1 MTSDKDIRIREVRT
15 RIVALGLDPDVV
27 DLEWIANI
35 ESDVEVAIDA
45 YRKAPEFV
53 ETKPLFQPEQSFGRT
68 TKEN

>member
-1 MTSDKDIRIREVRT
+1 MTSEKDIRNREVRT

-35 ESDVEVAIDA
+35 ESDVEAAIDA
-45 YRKAPEFV
+45 YRKEPEFI

-68 TKEN
+68 TRDN

>member
-1 MTSDKDIRIREVRT
+1 MTSDHDIRNREVRS

-35 ESDVEVAIDA
+35 ESDVEAAIDA
-45 YRKAPEFV
+45 YRKEPEFI

-68 TKEN
+68 TRDN